1 MLLLVIY
8 CAIRCAIFAI
18 TFEQQLNN
26 TNDIELD
33 DHPIVV
39 LPPITLIFGV
49 LTIRQMLFFIRQ

>member
-8 CAIRCAIFAI
+8 CAITCAIFAI

-26 TNDIELD
+26 TNDIALD

-39 LPPITLIFGV
+39 LPRITLIFGV
-49 LTIRQMLFFIRQ
+49 LTIRQVLFL